1 MPNIDNPDAER
12 RSPSEGLAAA
22 VAPQATALVRDGFA
36 RAVRMEAA
44 PGRVLMP
51 DADDPHAQ
59 AALRRLVDPE
69 RSRVVLRRAKPA
81 DGRVRAALE
90 PSDWAAFELAWQARG
105 AACAG
110 ARLRLLTGPVTSPTE
125 RGLIAA
131 LLARRPGARW
141 HVHAPWRDLAAE
153 DGARF
158 AFGRAVTPLLHIDKA
173 RCVLA
178 LGADPFADAPAPR
191 VPAPDAAVA
200 GPALFA
206 VEATPSRLD
215 ARAVDRIALSP
226 ARIEDWLWRLAAHW
240 MPEIA
245 APDMEPDWAAAA
257 PVQAFERRLID
268 ALRAAG
274 DAALIIPGPGLSPET
289 HALALALNQ
298 RLGAIGHT
306 LTLIEP
312 PDAAQGVG
320 TLADLVHALQD
331 DAVDTLVVI
340 GANPVHDA
348 SAAFGVPLSL
358 SRARLL
364 VHAGTRVDETAA
376 QADWHLPLSQPL
388 ELWGDALGADGSAAL
403 LQPVIAP
410 PAQARSASEL
420 LALLA
425 GDPLRDGWS
434 LLRRQWQPLWSC
446 NAGETLWRDSLR
458 RGVVPASASRPVV
471 PVEARLPTRRALQV
485 HPDAA
490 PALVALFVPAH
501 ACLVDDALLLSPA
514 TAARLGLATGDRVRA
529 RVDASAIE
537 APVRVLEG
545 QADDVVTLP
554 LGGGRRHGGGSVDF
568 NANSVRPATALSA
581 PITMERIGPRADK
594 RIDAGG

>member
-1 MPNIDNPDAER
+1 MPTPVNPDTPP
-12 RSPSEGLAAA
+12 RSPAEGLAAT
-22 VAPQATALVRDGFA
+22 VAPRATALVRDGFA

-51 DADDPHAQ
+51 DTDDRQAQ
-59 AALRRLVDPE
+59 ATLERLADPD
-69 RSRVVLRRAKPA
+69 RSRTVLRRATPT
-81 DGRVRAALE
+81 DGSLRSTLQ
-90 PSDWAAFELAWQARG
+90 PSGWDAFEHAWQARG
-105 AACAG
+105 AARAG
-110 ARLRLLTGPVTSPTE
+110 ATLRVLTGPVTSPTE

-131 LLARRPGARW
+131 LLARHPGARW

-158 AFGRAVTPLLHIDKA
+158 AFGRAVTALAHIDKA
-173 RCVLA
+173 RCVLV
-178 LGADPFADAPAPR
+178 LGSDPFADAPGAP
-191 VPAPDAAVA
+191 ASTPDAD
-200 GPALFA
+200 PALFA
-206 VEATPSRLD
+206 VEATPSRLG

-226 ARIEDWLWRLAAHW
+226 ARIEAWLWRLAAHW

-245 APDMEPDWAAAA
+245 DLDPEPAWAAAA
-257 PVQAFERRLID
+257 PVKAFERRVVA

-274 DAALIIPGPGLSPET
+274 DAALILPGQGLSPET
-289 HALALALNQ
+289 HALALALDQ
-298 RLGAIGHT
+298 RLGTIGRT

-348 SAAFGVPLSL
+348 PAAFGLPLAL

-364 VHAGTRVDETAA
+364 VHAGTRIDETAA

-388 ELWGDALGADGSAAL
+388 ELWGDALGADGSAVL
-403 LQPVIAP
+403 LQPVIAAP
-410 PAQARSASEL
+410 PDTRSAAEL
-420 LALLA
+420 LAVLA
-425 GDPLRDGWS
+425 GDELRDGWS
-434 LLRRQWQPLWSC
+434 LLRRQWQGLWSRDG
-446 NAGETLWRDSLR
+446 GETLWRDSLR
-458 RGVVPASASRPVV
+458 HGVVRASASRPIA
-471 PVEARLPTRRALQV
+471 PVEARLPARRTLQAR
-485 HPDAA
+485 PDA
-490 PALVALFVPAH
+490 PALVALFVPAR
-501 ACLVDDALLLSPA
+501 ACLVDDALSLSPA

-529 RVDASAIE
+529 HVDAVAIE

-545 QADDVVTLP
+545 QADEVVTLP
-554 LGGGRRHGGGSVDF
+554 IGGSRRHGGGAAVF

-581 PITMERIGPRADK
+581 PVTIERVGPRKDDRIG
-594 RIDAGG
+594 AGG

>member
-1 MPNIDNPDAER
+1 MPTFDNPGAEP
-12 RSPSEGLAAA
+12 RSLIAG

-36 RAVRMEAA
+36 RAVRVEAA
-44 PGRVLMP
+44 PGQVLMP
-51 DADDPHAQ
+51 DADDPQAQ
-59 AALRRLVDPE
+59 ATLRRLADPD
-69 RSRVVLRRAKPA
+69 RSRTVLRRTTPA
-81 DGRVRAALE
+81 DGRATAALE
-90 PSDWAAFELAWQARG
+90 PSDWDAFERAWQARG
-105 AACAG
+105 AAPAG
-110 ARLRLLTGPVTSPTE
+110 ATPRLLTGPVTSPTE

-131 LLARRPGARW
+131 LLARHPGARW

-158 AFGRAVTPLLHIDKA
+158 AFGRAVTPLPHMAKA

-178 LGADPFADAPAPR
+178 LGADPFADAH
-191 VPAPDAAVA
+191 VPAP
-200 GPALFA
+200 GTALFA
-206 VEATPSRLD
+206 VEATPGRPGV
-215 ARAVDRIALSP
+215 RAVDRIALSP
-226 ARIEDWLWRLAAHW
+226 ARIEAWLWQLAAHW
-240 MPEIA
+240 MPEIS
-245 APDMEPDWAAAA
+245 APVLEPAWSAAA
-257 PVQAFERRLID
+257 PLRAFERRVVD

-274 DAALIIPGPGLSPET
+274 DAGLIITGPGLSPET

-298 RLGAIGHT
+298 RLGAIGRT

-331 DAVDTLVVI
+331 DGVDTLVVI

-348 SAAFGVPLSL
+348 PAAFGLPLAL

-388 ELWGDALGADGSAAL
+388 ELWGDALAADGSAAL

-425 GDPLRDGWS
+425 GDELRDGSS
-434 LLRRQWQPLWSC
+434 LLRRQWQPLWAGD
-446 NAGETLWRDSLR
+446 AGETLWRDSLR
-458 RGVVPASASRPVV
+458 HGLVRASASTPLDA
-471 PVEARLPTRRALQV
+471 PEARLPTRRVLQTN
-485 HPDAA
+485 PET
-490 PALVALFVPAH
+490 PTLVALFVPAC
-501 ACLVDDALLLSPA
+501 AGLADDALLLSPA
-514 TAARLGLATGDRVRA
+514 TAARLGLASGDRVRA
-529 RVDASAIE
+529 RVDANAIE

-554 LGGGRRHGGGSVDF
+554 LAGGRRHGGTAAGF
-568 NANSVRPATALSA
+568 NANRVRPATALSA
-581 PITMERIGPRADK
+581 PITLERIGQREET
-594 RIDAGG
+594 RMVAGG

>member
-1 MPNIDNPDAER
+1 MTDLADPHAPLP
-12 RSPSEGLAAA
+12 SPAPGPA

-36 RAVRMEAA
+36 RPVRVDAA
-44 PGRVLMP
+44 PGRMLLP
-51 DADDPHAQ
+51 DAHDPQAQ
-59 AALRRLVDPE
+59 ATLRRLADPE
-69 RSRVVLRRAKPA
+69 RSRSVLRRTPAA
-81 DGRVRAALE
+81 DGSAASTFG
-90 PSDWAAFELAWQARG
+90 PSDWDAFEHAWQARG
-105 AACAG
+105 AAPAG
-110 ARLRLLTGPVTSPTE
+110 ATLRLLTGPVTSPTE

-131 LLARRPGARW
+131 LLARHAGARW

-158 AFGRAVTPLLHIDKA
+158 AFGRAVTPLLHVDRA

-178 LGADPFADAPAPR
+178 LGADPFGDAPA
-191 VPAPDAAVA
+191 AAADDPV
-200 GPALFA
+200 LFA
-206 VEATPSRLD
+206 VEATPSRAG

-226 ARIEDWLWRLAAHW
+226 ARIEAWLWRLAAHW
-240 MPEIA
+240 MPEVE
-245 APDMEPDWAAAA
+245 APEPEPHWSDE
-257 PVQAFERRLID
+257 VRGFERRVVD

-274 DAALIIPGPGLSPET
+274 AAALIVPGPGLSPET

-306 LTLIEP
+306 LSLIEP

-331 DAVDTLVVI
+331 DNVDALVVI

-348 SAAFGVPLSL
+348 PAAFGLPLAL
-358 SRARLL
+358 RRARLL

-376 QADWHLPLSQPL
+376 QSDWHLPLSQPL
-388 ELWGDALGADGSAAL
+388 ELWGDALAADGSAAL

-425 GDPLRDGWS
+425 GDELRDGWS
-434 LLRRQWQPLWSC
+434 LLRRQWHALWSGD
-446 NAGETLWRDSLR
+446 AGETPWRDSLR
-458 RGVVPASASRPVV
+458 HGVVRASASRPIA
-471 PVEARLPTRRALQV
+471 PPEARLPTQRVLP
-485 HPDAA
+485 PDAQA
-490 PALVALFVPAH
+490 PALTALFVPAR
-501 ACLVDDALLLSPA
+501 ACRVDDALLLSPA
-514 TAARLGLATGDRVRA
+514 TAERLGLATGDLVRA
-529 RVDASAIE
+529 RVDANAIE

-554 LGGGRRHGGGSVDF
+554 LDGGQRHGGGATTF
-568 NANSVRPATALSA
+568 NANRVRPATALSA
-581 PITMERIGPRADK
+581 PITLERIGGPG
-594 RIDAGG
+594 AGA

>member
-1 MPNIDNPDAER
+1 MPDLANPHAPL
-12 RSPSEGLAAA
+12 PSSTPA
-22 VAPQATALVRDGFA
+22 VAPQSTALVRDGFA
-36 RAVRMEAA
+36 RAIRVDAA
-44 PGRVLMP
+44 PGHALLP
-51 DADDPHAQ
+51 DAHDPQAQ
-59 AALRRLVDPE
+59 ATLRRLADPE
-69 RSRVVLRRAKPA
+69 RSRSVLRRAPSA
-81 DGRVRAALE
+81 DAAAAATLTA
-90 PSDWAAFELAWQARG
+90 SDWDAFERAWRARG
-105 AACAG
+105 AAHAG
-110 ARLRLLTGPVTSPTE
+110 ATLRLLTGPVTSPTE

-131 LLARRPGARW
+131 LLARHPGARW

-158 AFGRAVTPLLHIDKA
+158 AFGRAVTLLPHVDRA

-178 LGADPFADAPAPR
+178 LGADPFAGAL
-191 VPAPDAAVA
+191 DAAA
-200 GPALFA
+200 DGPALFA
-206 VEATPSRLD
+206 VETTPSRAG

-226 ARIEDWLWRLAAHW
+226 ARIEAWLWRLAAHW
-240 MPEIA
+240 MPEVEAPEIEPAWSDA
-245 APDMEPDWAAAA
+245 AR
-257 PVQAFERRLID
+257 AFERRVVD

-274 DAALIIPGPGLSPET
+274 AAALILPGSGLSPET

-298 RLGAIGHT
+298 RLGAIGGT
-306 LTLIEP
+306 LALVEP

-331 DAVDTLVVI
+331 DNVDALVVI

-348 SAAFGVPLSL
+348 PATFGLPLAL
-358 SRARLL
+358 RRARLL

-425 GDPLRDGWS
+425 GDELRDGWS
-434 LLRRQWQPLWSC
+434 LLRRQWHALWSRD
-446 NAGETLWRDSLR
+446 AGETLWRDSLR
-458 RGVVPASASRPVV
+458 HGVVRASASPTIA
-471 PVEARLPTRRALQV
+471 PPEARLPTRRLLPA
-485 HPDAA
+485 DAQA
-490 PALVALFVPAH
+490 PTLTALFVPAR
-501 ACLVDDALLLSPA
+501 ACLADDALLLSPA
-514 TAARLGLATGDRVRA
+514 TAARLGLATGDLVRA
-529 RVDASAIE
+529 RVDANAIE

-554 LGGGRRHGGGSVDF
+554 LGGGRRHGGGATDF
-568 NANSVRPATALSA
+568 NANRVRPPTALSA
-581 PITMERIGPRADK
+581 AITLERIGPHPDK
-594 RIDAGG
+594 H